1 VDLFGDDDEYDRY
14 EDEYED
20 PEELQRQP
28 LQERRRH
35 GSAAA
40 AAGAPG
46 LSACGGLSV
55 VDAADAGLHSGRGGI
70 M

>member
-14 EDEYED
+14 DDEYED
-20 PEELQRQP
+20 PEEFQRQP

-40 AAGAPG
+40 AAAGFR
-46 LSACGGLSV
+46 ACGGLSV
-55 VDAADAGLHSGRGGI
+55 VDAAGAGLHSGRGGI